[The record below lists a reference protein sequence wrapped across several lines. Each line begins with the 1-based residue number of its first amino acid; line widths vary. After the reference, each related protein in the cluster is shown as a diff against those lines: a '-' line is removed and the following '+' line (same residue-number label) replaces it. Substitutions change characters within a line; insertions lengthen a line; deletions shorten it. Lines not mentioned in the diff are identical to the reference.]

1 MAEPQARI
9 PRLAGSRPRSRRLS
23 ARYPLLLD
31 EMILRDFA
39 MYLGMILLS
48 FILLTLVFTFFE
60 LLGDIVRNRIPMLMV
75 GQYLLNVTPSMIYI
89 MTPLSVLLAVL
100 TTLGLLQKTNE
111 ITAMKATGTS
121 IYRVIFP
128 IFVIA
133 AAISTGL
140 FFFDQFY
147 IPAANQ
153 RQETL
158 RNQIKGKPAQT
169 YLRPDRKWIFGEHN
183 TIYYYEFFDPDQNTF
198 ANITAFQFDPAT
210 FELTGRVHASR
221 ARWSAELNKWVFEQG
236 WARTFRGSAI
246 QSFHQFDADDLPH
259 PDRAARLTSKK
270 KCARVRR

>member
-1 MAEPQARI
+1 
-9 PRLAGSRPRSRRLS
+9 
-23 ARYPLLLD
+23 
-31 EMILRDFA
+31 
-39 MYLGMILLS
+39 
-48 FILLTLVFTFFE
+48 
-60 LLGDIVRNRIPMLMV
+60 
-75 GQYLLNVTPSMIYI
+75 

-100 TTLGLLQKTNE
+100 TTFGLLEKSNE

-128 IFVIA
+128 VLVIA

-198 ANITAFQFDPAT
+198 ANITAFQFDPET
-210 FELTGRVHASR
+210 FELTSRVHASR
-221 ARWSAELNKWVFEQG
+221 AHWSDNLQKWIFEQG
-236 WARTFRGSAI
+236 WVAHLPWFGHPELPSVRRRYLPSSDRTAFLLQEGSAPE
-246 QSFHQFDADDLPH
+246 FGDELPGT
-259 PDRAARLTSKK
+259 ARLH
-270 KCARVRR
+270 RRSAAERL